1 MKAHFMCTRFSCPF
15 PASCHFQI
23 FGPVQTENDLYPL
36 IINLGGMAVQEKK
49 TVYPK
54 KGD

>member
-15 PASCHFQI
+15 PASCHFQN

-36 IINLGGMAVQEKK
+36 IINLGGMAVQEKENRLSK
-49 TVYPK
+49 ER
-54 KGD
+54 